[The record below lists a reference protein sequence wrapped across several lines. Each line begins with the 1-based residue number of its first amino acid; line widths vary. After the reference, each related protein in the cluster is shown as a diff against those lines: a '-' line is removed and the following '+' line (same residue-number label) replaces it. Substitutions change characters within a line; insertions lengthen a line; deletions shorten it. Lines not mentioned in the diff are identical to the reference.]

1 MDDSQF
7 SFSFRKNRPI
17 DSMSEYLAPDIEE
30 AYEDCER
37 YESNLEILEENLY

>member
-7 SFSFRKNRPI
+7 SFSSRKNEPI
-17 DSMSEYLAPDIEE
+17 ASMSDYLAPDIEE

-37 YESNLEILEENLY
+37 YESRSEILEESLC

>member
-7 SFSFRKNRPI
+7 SFSSGKNEPI
-17 DSMSEYLAPDIEE
+17 DSMSDYLAPDIEE
-30 AYEDCER
+30 AYEDCDR